1 MAGIGLGWITT
12 AAEGRLPMIVQ
23 KSGGGGGFMTY
34 IAFAPGKDV
43 GVFVAVNRLDF
54 AMFYGLTTSAN
65 NLIGN
70 LVTR

>member
-1 MAGIGLGWITT
+1 
-12 AAEGRLPMIVQ
+12 
-23 KSGGGGGFMTY
+23 MTY

-43 GVFVAVNRLDF
+43 GVFVAVSRLDF
-54 AMFYGLTTSAN
+54 AMFYALTTSAN